1 MAISVKVEQTPN
13 PNALKFTANKTIF
26 EGTKSYSY
34 KKGDTP
40 DHPLAAA
47 LIQIEG
53 VDNVF
58 GYQDFITVNKTF
70 EADWDTVL
78 PQIEKVFENEN

>member
-1 MAISVKVEQTPN
+1 MALVVKTEQTPN

-26 EGTKSYSY
+26 EGTKSHSF
-34 KKGDTP
+34 KQGDEP
-40 DHPLAAA
+40 DHPLAAS
-47 LIQIEG
+47 LLRIEG

-70 EADWDTVL
+70 DADWEDIL
-78 PQIEKVFENEN
+78 PKIEEVFENAD